1 MKGKAFIIHW
11 NVQEAE
17 KYAQVLYED
26 GWSVDFEAVD
36 GRRAFDLIT
45 KDQPD
50 VIVIYLSRLH
60 IQGRTVATE
69 LRSSSETDA
78 IPIVFVDGKEKAVKK
93 AMQEVPNAIA
103 TTQDEILGVLLRF
116 RRRDSESEG
125 GSDLRITDIKTVRW
139 GDVDREQD

>member
-17 KYAQVLYED
+17 KYAQHLYED

-50 VIVIYLSRLH
+50 VVVIYLSRLH
-60 IQGRTVATE
+60 IQGRAVASD
-69 LRSSSETDA
+69 LRSSSETEA
-78 IPIVFVDGKEKAVKK
+78 MPIVFVDGKEKAVKK
-93 AMQEVPNAIA
+93 AMQEVPDAIV

-125 GSDLRITDIKTVRW
+125 GSDLRITEIKTGKW
-139 GDVDREQD
+139 EDIDKQD

>member
-17 KYAQVLYED
+17 KYAQHLYED
-26 GWSVDFEAVD
+26 GWSVEFEAVD

-50 VIVIYLSRLH
+50 VVVIYLSRLH
-60 IQGRTVATE
+60 IQGRAVAND
-69 LRSSSETDA
+69 LRSSSETEA
-78 IPIVFVDGKEKAVKK
+78 MPIVFVDGKEKAVKK
-93 AMQEVPNAIA
+93 AMQEVPDAIV

-125 GSDLRITDIKTVRW
+125 GSDLRITEIKTGKW
-139 GDVDREQD
+139 EDIDKQD

>member
-17 KYAQVLYED
+17 KYAQHLYED
-26 GWSVDFEAVD
+26 GWSVEFEAVD

-50 VIVIYLSRLH
+50 VVVIYLSRLH
-60 IQGRTVATE
+60 IQGRAVAND
-69 LRSSSETDA
+69 LRSSSETEA
-78 IPIVFVDGKEKAVKK
+78 MPIVFVDGKEKAVKK
-93 AMQEVPNAIA
+93 AMQEVPDAIV

-125 GSDLRITDIKTVRW
+125 GSGLRITEIKTGKW
-139 GDVDREQD
+139 EDIDKQD